1 VRNYYLFIKK
11 ISFLCISPKGKRKD
25 DDIGDLW
32 RVHDK
37 LYDLAPF
44 MPQHP
49 GGSVWLE
56 LTQGTDITEA
66 FETSHLVNVSTVEA
80 TLAKHF
86 VRDATTPRISPYVFK
101 ENGFF
106 KTLKRKIGP
115 VLKVDGSIL

>member
-56 LTQGTDITEA
+56 LTQGT
-66 FETSHLVNVSTVEA
+66 VEA